1 MYIQLYVLQ
10 LILYKYKNNYFGRS
24 QAGALQSA
32 QYQGNFI
39 FFPIKYPSYFF
50 LRVLIFMIVTDIF
63 DKGGII
69 VWILAAYAFI
79 ALTILFERTI
89 RFTFMG
95 KPDKDFEVL
104 LLKSF
109 TQGKPEQIV
118 SSIHGPEARLLQG
131 VLSAWNDGIQDLN
144 RVASRLGSLELNQM
158 EKGFRTLAFLGN
170 TAPLLGLLGTII
182 GMIKAF
188 MVIEQAGGQVDAQA
202 LAGGIWEAMLTTGV
216 GLAVAIPVLLLLH
229 ILESAA
235 DKRAHSMR
243 HYASLLLEHLPHC
256 ETSNDHS
263 NTTSHHRDGVI
274 HAV

>member
-1 MYIQLYVLQ
+1 
-10 LILYKYKNNYFGRS
+10 
-24 QAGALQSA
+24 
-32 QYQGNFI
+32 
-39 FFPIKYPSYFF
+39 
-50 LRVLIFMIVTDIF
+50 MIVTDIF

-69 VWILAAYAFI
+69 VWILAGYSFI

-89 RFTFMG
+89 RFSLMG
-95 KPDKDFEVL
+95 KPGRQTEQQL
-104 LLKSF
+104 LAAFRKFQPDAVINSM
-109 TQGKPEQIV
+109 P
-118 SSIHGPEARLLQG
+118 GPEGRLLQG
-131 VLSAWNDGIQDLN
+131 ILEASREGIQDLS
-144 RVASRLGSLELNQM
+144 RVAIRLGSLELYKM
-158 EKGFRTLAFLGN
+158 EKGFRTLSFLGN

-229 ILESAA
+229 LLESAA

-243 HYASLLLEHLPHC
+243 NYASLMLEYLPKC
-256 ETSNDHS
+256 NAASESLELTEEAEA
-263 NTTSHHRDGVI
+263 THHRNGVT